1 MADDPFPRD
10 ALFIKF
16 GRFQA
21 GAFGRLAILALMGLA
36 AGFMVG
42 RAFGLW

>member
-10 ALFIKF
+10 AIFIKC

-21 GAFGRLAILALMGLA
+21 GAFGRLAILALLVLAAAGLA
-36 AGFMVG
+36 G
-42 RAFGLW
+42 RLLGLL